1 MRDRARFF
9 TLAITGPALLPATDS
24 NGWLGRR
31 CHPIEDGGT
40 GSALLL
46 SCPEGWFF
54 YSIISRIGLH
64 PRDPCMPRKDAGHVL
79 PCATFREE
87 EKYFSI
93 SVIPG
98 PALSTAMGSKRLRQM
113 FLLVIIIK
121 HNKHIYSSGNEGALL
136 ITLLQ
141 GQSIIFLSRDT
152 CRHAAPTMHMY
163 PKEPKVTVP

>member
-1 MRDRARFF
+1 MRGRARSF

-31 CHPIEDGGT
+31 YHPIKDGGT

-46 SCPEGWFF
+46 SCPEGWFI
-54 YSIISRIGLH
+54 YSIISRIGSSML
-64 PRDPCMPRKDAGHVL
+64 PRKDAGHVL

-121 HNKHIYSSGNEGALL
+121 YNKHIYSSGNEGALL

>member
-1 MRDRARFF
+1 MRDRASSF
-9 TLAITGPALLPATDS
+9 TLVITGPALLPATDS

-31 CHPIEDGGT
+31 CHQIEDGGT

-46 SCPEGWFF
+46 TCPEGWFI
-54 YSIISRIGLH
+54 YGIISRIGSSML
-64 PRDPCMPRKDAGHVL
+64 PTKDAGHVL

-87 EKYFSI
+87 EKYFAI

-98 PALSTAMGSKRLRQM
+98 LALSTSMGSKRLRQM

-121 HNKHIYSSGNEGALL
+121 YNKHIYSSGNEGSLL

-141 GQSIIFLSRDT
+141 G
-152 CRHAAPTMHMY
+152 
-163 PKEPKVTVP
+163 